1 MDENDT
7 IDALQAGHSHATEHQ
22 IYGLSPEAL
31 PGAAEDIIHLFLQ
44 ARWFQ
49 ELSRAGK
56 LGLEAQLGSEVCGC
70 RRATTNQLVPK
81 VKGKDAAKQ
90 ENEGTFNQ
98 LHKDLLRIDEQ
109 PTGFDEHLLH
119 MIGQLPCCASIVNE
133 GLDPTLFPVFPVAR
147 GDDEMNTYC
156 DLLPVTEDPH
166 VNQKS
171 QRNPGGKQKGK
182 WAETNKEFITTQLLQ
197 SQTSSGTCQTVLA
210 YDYDTYDQCDRM
222 QEVSLT
228 PGSSKITQTPTLT
241 NAQTQITLNNEEV
254 HSDYSA
260 WGVVIH
266 IPLERGGS
274 QLSRTLRCIAMLLSL
289 TGEIV
294 KSDLLMGLRA

>member
-7 IDALQAGHSHATEHQ
+7 IDALQAGHSHATENQ

-44 ARWFQ
+44 ANRLVAT
-49 ELSRAGK
+49 LSPAIQTIVRDAVQVAMDSRTPDI
-56 LGLEAQLGSEVCGC
+56 LTEHFNH
-70 RRATTNQLVPK
+70 TPTN
-81 VKGKDAAKQ
+81 AADWDQKCSKA
-90 ENEGTFNQ
+90 ENEGKLNQ
-98 LHKDLLRIDEQ
+98 LHKVYMLPIPVEEDEQ

-119 MIGQLPCCASIVNE
+119 MIGQLPCYFPLESFSQGASIVNE
-133 GLDPTLFPVFPVAR
+133 GLDPTLFPVAR
-147 GDDEMNTYC
+147 GDDEMKTYG
-156 DLLPVTEDPH
+156 DLLPVMEDPH

-171 QRNPGGKQKGK
+171 QRNPGGKQKGNPQ
-182 WAETNKEFITTQLLQ
+182 EY
-197 SQTSSGTCQTVLA
+197 TVARTLPP
-210 YDYDTYDQCDRM
+210 RM

-241 NAQTQITLNNEEV
+241 NAQTQIALNNEEV

-266 IPLERGGS
+266 IPLEGVAPS
-274 QLSRTLRCIAMLLSL
+274 FP
-289 TGEIV
+289 EH
-294 KSDLLMGLRA
+294 